1 LSHARHGSDSA
12 PLVSVIVP
20 VFDDSE
26 RLANCL
32 AALRA
37 QTYPA
42 DRYEV
47 LVVDNGSRDD
57 VGALVASFP
66 GFSFEREDRVGS
78 YAARNKGIE
87 ASKGE
92 VLAFTDADC
101 LPEPGWIEAG
111 VSALS
116 DSPRWQAVG
125 GPIEM
130 FARDP
135 ERLTPF
141 DLHDLVWG
149 MPQRVYVER
158 FGLAATANLFAYRS
172 TFDRVG
178 GFDPD
183 FRSCGDCEWSFRL
196 TAAGFELGYC
206 REARIRHPTRSSLAS
221 FVRRRRRIAGGYHR
235 LEPALERHPEKDFEI
250 PRSFSHSLNRVR
262 RSWRHPL
269 LASTRRR
276 LQFAAAELLLYGVT
290 RVETWR
296 LRFGG
301 EPVRG

>member
-1 LSHARHGSDSA
+1 LRDSGDWT

-20 VFDDSE
+20 VFDDAE
-26 RLANCL
+26 RLASCL
-32 AALRA
+32 TALQA
-37 QTYPA
+37 QTYPT

-47 LVVDNGSRDD
+47 VVVDNGSREDL
-57 VGALVASFP
+57 GAVVA
-66 GFSFEREDRVGS
+66 GFQGFGFVREDRVGS

-101 LPEPGWIEAG
+101 LPDPGWIEAG
-111 VSALS
+111 VRALAGR
-116 DSPRWQAVG
+116 PEWRAVG

-130 FARDP
+130 FAQDAD
-135 ERLTPF
+135 RLTPF

-158 FGLAATANLFAYRS
+158 FGLAATANLFVHRS
-172 TFDRVG
+172 IFDQVG

-235 LEPALERHPEKDFEI
+235 LEPILSRYPEKEFEV
-250 PRSFSHSLNRVR
+250 PRSFAHSLGRMR
-262 RSWRHPL
+262 RSWAHPL
-269 LASTRRR
+269 LDSTRRR
-276 LQFAAAELLLYGVT
+276 LEFAGAELLLYGVT
-290 RVETWR
+290 RIEGWR
-296 LRFGG
+296 LGLGG
-301 EPVRG
+301 EPVRS